1 MRKLARIVSALTH
14 PLFIP
19 LAAVYIAY
27 NFDWFINGS
36 LSDDQIRIVYM
47 IVAFSTLIFPLLN
60 ILLLKWYGVVSS
72 LSMPHRAE
80 RHAPYISTIFFFALG
95 YYMLRKGALPDAI
108 FSILTGTL
116 LTLALIAVINFKW
129 KISAHAAGIFGL
141 VGVVIGLF
149 QTHSYGNITLLSL
162 LVLVGGLV
170 ISSRLVL
177 NAHTPAETYW
187 GAGLGFVASYLCV
200 YLGIFI

>member
-1 MRKLARIVSALTH
+1 MQILARIVSTVTH

-27 NFDWFINGS
+27 NFDWAINGS
-36 LSDDQIRIVYM
+36 LSDDQMQIIYM
-47 IVAFSTLIFPLLN
+47 VVAFSTLIFPLLN

-95 YYMLRKGALPDAI
+95 YYMLRKGALPDPL
-108 FSILTGTL
+108 FSILTGSI
-116 LTLALIAVINFKW
+116 LTLALITLINFKW
-129 KISAHAAGIFGL
+129 KISAHSAGIFGL
-141 VGVVIGLF
+141 IGALIALF
-149 QTHSYGNITLLSL
+149 QIHSFGNITLMSI
-162 LVLVGGLV
+162 LVLLGGLV
-170 ISSRLVL
+170 ITSRLIL

-187 GAGLGFVASYLCV
+187 GAGLGFLTSYICV
-200 YLGIFI
+200 YFGLFI